1 MTFSVRIHSEYFD
14 GTAPLNLQPKRIL
27 IVIWPFFTV
36 RSLMPT
42 NLNIIDREMERKYE
56 VKGRG
61 GSIDL
66 QIAGTFETEH
76 EFAFEN
82 EEIIKLILTYK
93 NIDKRTFFSIPIQ
106 FKNIDDIIKELEKPD
121 ELKWPCS
128 SEKEVSGI

>member
-1 MTFSVRIHSEYFD
+1 
-14 GTAPLNLQPKRIL
+14 
-27 IVIWPFFTV
+27 
-36 RSLMPT
+36 
-42 NLNIIDREMERKYE
+42 MERKYE